1 MMTISF
7 NSIML
12 KGPDL
17 VKRANELGIESLNA
31 LEKKIFAK
39 YESIFKIK

>member
-12 KGPDL
+12 KGPNL
-17 VKRANELGIESLNA
+17 VKRANEFGVESLNA

-39 YESIFKIK
+39 YESFFKTK

>member
-17 VKRANELGIESLNA
+17 VRRANEFGIDSLNA
-31 LEKKIFAK
+31 LEKKIHTK